1 MYGIA
6 RKCRSKAM
14 ENKPEEEQSETIAP
28 LSLDTESGE
37 FIPVTF
43 GEKMSYLQKLVM
55 EQDWSDDKAYTLGG
69 TLVPYL
75 SADKILRQFAPLFRK
90 AGLVFVPRFHS
101 AMRLEPIEKRPNHWG
116 VQIEADIVDLDSD
129 RKLTYNAYG
138 EGADN
143 QDKGLVIAQTV
154 ALRKLL
160 AAVGLLVDGID
171 IDGNYDDA
179 SSFKKTPQEQN
190 EIKGKVFNKAIPK
203 PTDVPKPKAKPA
215 APKAP
220 VAEKPET
227 EKKFVAPK
235 VEAPALKADAPSE
248 EGFVMTEVQ
257 RNSLNHIEAL
267 WKDKLDKGETT
278 QGNYDKMKSTMESIR
293 SMKDMMKFSKEFGV
307 VF

>member
-1 MYGIA
+1 
-6 RKCRSKAM
+6 M

-28 LSLDTESGE
+28 LSLDTATGE

-101 AMRLEPIEKRPNHWG
+101 AMKLDPIDKRPNHWG
-116 VQIEADIVDLDSD
+116 IQVEADIIDLDSD

-143 QDKGLVIAQTV
+143 QDKGLIIAQTV

-160 AAVGLLVDGID
+160 AAIGLLVDGID
-171 IDGNYDDA
+171 IDGDYSADGQT
-179 SSFKKTPQEQN
+179 FKKTPQEQN

-203 PTDVPKPKAKPA
+203 PTDAPKPKAKPA
-215 APKAP
+215 APVKPP
-220 VAEKPET
+220 VVEKPET
-227 EKKFVAPK
+227 EKKLVAPK

-257 RNSLNHIEAL
+257 KNSLNHIESL

-278 QGNYDKMKSTMESIR
+278 QENFDKMQSAKRSIG
-293 SMKDMMKFSKEFGV
+293 SMKDMMKFSKDFGV